1 MRFLVV
7 VEEGPSSFGAHVP
20 DLPGCVAIGA
30 TREEVLALI
39 EEAIQLH
46 IEDIKASG
54 LPVPPAVSS
63 MATVEV
69 AVN

>member
-1 MRFLVV
+1 MVGLKFVC
-7 VEEGPSSFGAHVP
+7 EEGIDSSGM
-20 DLPGCVAIGA
+20 
-30 TREEVLALI
+30 I
-39 EEAIQLH
+39 EKAIQLH

-54 LPVPPAVSS
+54 LPVPQAVSS

>member
-20 DLPGCVAIGA
+20 DLPGCVAVGA
-30 TREEVLALI
+30 TREEVLASI
-39 EEAIQLH
+39 DEAIQLH

-54 LPVPPAVSS
+54 LPVPQAVST